1 MWLTNKLLIIG
12 NSHISSS
19 TEVNNLGT
27 WFDKDLSMSPY
38 VTKVASSCYYSL
50 YNIRHIRKYLSRK
63 VCEKLITAL
72 ITSRR
77 DYCNSLLYDHPSRNL
92 KRFHSAARLI
102 HLSPRFSPSLPLL
115 YNLHWLPIKY
125 RTIFKILLITYKAI
139 HSLASTYIT
148 DLVKV
153 KNNHKECSDPLFLS
167 LLNTLPSNHR
177 RISMIEHSL
186 SQLQV
191 NGFGSS
197 SM

>member
-1 MWLTNKLLIIG
+1 MIGTRQQLSKVHIDGISVG

-92 KRFHSAARLI
+92 TRLQRSRI
-102 HLSPRFSPSLPLL
+102 VRQDLFIFLLDSLHHYLS
-115 YNLHWLPIKY
+115 Y
-125 RTIFKILLITYKAI
+125 TT
-139 HSLASTYIT
+139 STGY
-148 DLVKV
+148 
-153 KNNHKECSDPLFLS
+153 
-167 LLNTLPSNHR
+167 LLNIGR
-177 RISMIEHSL
+177 
-186 SQLQV
+186 
-191 NGFGSS
+191 SS
-197 SM
+197 KSS